1 MRTRSLRLFLL
12 GLCLGAPVAL
22 AAGLGDY
29 EPIFSTNPCQDGWAA
44 CIVNGDAVTAEPE
57 KDAAGRPL
65 PSDLRVGWF
74 DLEPT
79 AALSPFVELSAY
91 DGELEA
97 AEPPAPPEAPVAS
110 GGGGGDNEGGGDDR
124 PVAVASNDGGGGAQ
138 ATQGGSRR
146 DPGGEAT
153 GPTGAGGATATTN
166 PSGRPMFTPT
176 PVGQGSDLTA
186 KTTPTTPPAGTGTA
200 VAQLDNTAAVQA
212 VAPVANDSCDDLVA
226 LEPAALMG
234 RMLPGQVKCLEG
246 RLNGADLQTEK
257 DKISRV
263 LMQNA
268 EAAGNKSEWE
278 RLIKRHLEDID
289 RSDPNLC
296 FKYALHLSR
305 GGVGRAWGVIKWAD
319 YALENKQQWTGSTYK
334 ARVNALYQL
343 RAEAAVKLWEDA
355 NAKMLAASGDDR
367 SKLEADEVKLRGMAK
382 DYSREWLDYAR
393 AAGEDIKKPM
403 ALCVSTAG
411 SKKFCEE

>member
-1 MRTRSLRLFLL
+1 
-12 GLCLGAPVAL
+12 
-22 AAGLGDY
+22 
-29 EPIFSTNPCQDGWAA
+29 
-44 CIVNGDAVTAEPE
+44 
-57 KDAAGRPL
+57 
-65 PSDLRVGWF
+65 
-74 DLEPT
+74 
-79 AALSPFVELSAY
+79 
-91 DGELEA
+91 
-97 AEPPAPPEAPVAS
+97 
-110 GGGGGDNEGGGDDR
+110 
-124 PVAVASNDGGGGAQ
+124 
-138 ATQGGSRR
+138 
-146 DPGGEAT
+146 
-153 GPTGAGGATATTN
+153 
-166 PSGRPMFTPT
+166 MFTPT
-176 PVGQGSDLTA
+176 PVGQGSDLA
-186 KTTPTTPPAGTGTA
+186 ATPTTPSAHGRGAT
-200 VAQLDNTAAVQA
+200 VAQLDNSTAVQP
-212 VAPVANDSCDDLVA
+212 VAPPIANDSCDDLVA
-226 LEPAALMG
+226 LEPSALMG

-246 RLNGADLQTEK
+246 RLTSADLQTEK

-367 SKLEADEVKLRGMAK
+367 SKLRG
-382 DYSREWLDYAR
+382 R
-393 AAGEDIKKPM
+393 
-403 ALCVSTAG
+403 
-411 SKKFCEE
+411 

>member
-29 EPIFSTNPCQDGWAA
+29 EPIFPTNPCQDGWAA
-44 CIVNGDAVTAEPE
+44 CIVNGDAVTAEPT

-74 DLEPT
+74 DLEAT

-91 DGELEA
+91 DGELDA
-97 AEPPAPPEAPVAS
+97 PEPPAAPEAPVAD
-110 GGGGGDNEGGGDDR
+110 GGGEER
-124 PVAVASNDGGGGAQ
+124 PVAVASNDGGGGGQ

-146 DPGGEAT
+146 DPGGDAAPVT
-153 GPTGAGGATATTN
+153 GGGGGGGTTS

-176 PVGQGSDLTA
+176 PVGQGSDLA
-186 KTTPTTPPAGTGTA
+186 ATPTTPTPTGTGGA
-200 VAQLDNTAAVQA
+200 VAQLDNSAAVQP

-246 RLNGADLQTEK
+246 RLSSAELQTEK

>member
-1 MRTRSLRLFLL
+1 MRTRSLRLSLL
-12 GLCLGAPVAL
+12 GLCLVAPVAI

-29 EPIFSTNPCQDGWAA
+29 EPIFPTNPCQDGWAA
-44 CIVNGDAVTAEPE
+44 CIVNGDSVTAEPS

-74 DLEPT
+74 DLEAT

-91 DGELEA
+91 DGELDA
-97 AEPPAPPEAPVAS
+97 PEPPPEAPVAS
-110 GGGGGDNEGGGDDR
+110 DGDGGGGGGER
-124 PVAVASNDGGGGAQ
+124 PVAVATNDGGGGGGQ
-138 ATQGGSRR
+138 ASQGGTRR

-153 GPTGAGGATATTN
+153 APTGGGGGGGATTS

-186 KTTPTTPPAGTGTA
+186 TTTTPSGTGAGTA
-200 VAQLDNTAAVQA
+200 VAQLDSSAAIQP
-212 VAPVANDSCDDLVA
+212 VAPPVANDSCDDLVA

-246 RLNGADLQTEK
+246 RLSGAELQTEK

>member
-1 MRTRSLRLFLL
+1 VRTRSLRLSVLV
-12 GLCLGAPVAL
+12 LCLGAPVAL

-29 EPIFSTNPCQDGWAA
+29 EPIFPTNPCQDGWAA
-44 CIVNGDAVTAEPE
+44 CIVNGDAVTAEPT
-57 KDAAGRPL
+57 KDAAGRPQ

-91 DGELEA
+91 DGELDA
-97 AEPPAPPEAPVAS
+97 PEPPAAPEAPVAS
-110 GGGGGDNEGGGDDR
+110 GGGDER
-124 PVAVASNDGGGGAQ
+124 PVAVASNDDDGGGGGGQ
-138 ATQGGSRR
+138 ATQGGGRR
-146 DPGGEAT
+146 DPGGETTA
-153 GPTGAGGATATTN
+153 PSTGAGGTTS

-186 KTTPTTPPAGTGTA
+186 KTTPTNQPTGSGTA
-200 VAQLDNTAAVQA
+200 VAQLDNTAAVQP
-212 VAPVANDSCDDLVA
+212 VAPPVANDSCDDLVA

-234 RMLPGQVKCLEG
+234 RMVPGQVKCLEG
-246 RLNGADLQTEK
+246 RLTSADLQTDK

-355 NAKMLAASGDDR
+355 NAKMLAAAGDDR